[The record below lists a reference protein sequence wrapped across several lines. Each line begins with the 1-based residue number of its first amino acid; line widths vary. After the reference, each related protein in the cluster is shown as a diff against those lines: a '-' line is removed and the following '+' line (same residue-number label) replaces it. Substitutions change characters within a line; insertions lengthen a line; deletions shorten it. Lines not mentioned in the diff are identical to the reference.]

1 MKEKQQVGIK
11 VPKFWAYV
19 FLGGPKFSA
28 DAFRYMSVYRS
39 NPCHLMMS
47 YRRGFTLPNYI
58 HRYFRK
64 TSILHTN
71 NQAINRD
78 VSFVSLV

>member
-1 MKEKQQVGIK
+1 MKEKQHVGIK

-47 YRRGFTLPNYI
+47 YRRGFTLLDYVPCYFLKSSI
-58 HRYFRK
+58 SSPYHFFHRL
-64 TSILHTN
+64 T
-71 NQAINRD
+71 
-78 VSFVSLV
+78 VV